1 VILSVFVHDAPAVG
15 PAIARGV
22 TAEAMITR
30 ERANRRTRT
39 RSHEDSFDSDRSL
52 NRPLA
57 AARTTDISRY
67 RDGAMGL
74 SDEVANLFD
83 VDFLDWLFGVVD
95 GGSGRG
101 RRLPRKGIVP
111 DVRGFDV
118 AAARDVLH
126 SEGFQAVV
134 KQLEP
139 HPAPVM
145 GVVVDQAPR
154 PDVRW
159 NRARP
164 VRIDVSHPPAVQR
177 DAG

>member
-1 VILSVFVHDAPAVG
+1 
-15 PAIARGV
+15 
-22 TAEAMITR
+22 
-30 ERANRRTRT
+30 
-39 RSHEDSFDSDRSL
+39 
-52 NRPLA
+52 
-57 AARTTDISRY
+57 
-67 RDGAMGL
+67 MGL
-74 SDEVANLFD
+74 SDAIENLLDF
-83 VDFLDWLFGVVD
+83 DFLDWLFGVAD

-111 DVRGFDV
+111 DVLGLDV
-118 AAARDVLH
+118 AAARDELH

-145 GVVVDQAPR
+145 GVVVDQVPR

-159 NRARP
+159 NRART

-177 DAG
+177 DAGAGLS